1 MGPGGF
7 CVPRGMSMGLWMRL
21 GRSVACGLALA
32 SGVEGRAEDWSQWR
46 GPRRDGTS
54 AEKGW
59 KAEWPASGPKVA
71 WKAQVGLG
79 FSSVVVA
86 DGRAFT
92 MGHAE
97 EQDRV
102 FCFDAST
109 GREVWRHSFASELG
123 DKYFDGGT
131 TGTPTVSGGRVYVL
145 NRWGD
150 VFCLGA
156 TDGKVVW
163 HRNVEKETGARVP
176 DWGFTGAPLVLD
188 GKVYLNV
195 GEAGLALDAPTGTVA
210 WKTSTKSA
218 GYSTPFPHGTG
229 AQQVLILGSG
239 QSYVSVRPTDGTE
252 VWRVKW
258 LTQYG
263 VNAADPVI
271 DGNRM
276 FVSTGYGKGAALF
289 RMGAGE
295 PEMLW
300 KSKALRTQMNP
311 AVLQGG
317 FLYGVDGDTTEKASL
332 KCIEFATGAEKWSEP
347 GFGSGGV
354 IVADGKLVGVN
365 GTGELVVAPA
375 SPDGFKPT
383 ARAQVLGGKTWTAP
397 VLAGGRIYVRNSKGD
412 LVVVDVRP

>member
-1 MGPGGF
+1 MGLGGI
-7 CVPRGMSMGLWMRL
+7 CVPRGMSTGFWV
-21 GRSVACGLALA
+21 RSGWAVACAVALG
-32 SGVEGRAEDWSQWR
+32 SGVARADDWPQWR
-46 GPRRDGTS
+46 GLRRDGTS

-59 KAEWPASGPKVA
+59 KVEWPATGPKVA

-86 DGRAFT
+86 DGRAYT

-102 FCFDAST
+102 FCFDVAT
-109 GREVWRHSFASELG
+109 GSEVWRHSFASELG
-123 DKYFDGGT
+123 DKYFEGGT

-145 NRWGD
+145 NRWGEA
-150 VFCLGA
+150 FCLGA
-156 TDGKVVW
+156 ADGKVVW
-163 HRNVEKETGARVP
+163 HRNVEAETKAAVP
-176 DWGFTGAPLVLD
+176 DWGFTGAPLVSD

-195 GEAGLALDAPTGTVA
+195 GDGGLALDAATGQVA
-210 WKTSTKSA
+210 WKSSTKSA
-218 GYSTPFPHGTG
+218 GYSTPFPHGAG
-229 AQQVLILGSG
+229 EKQVLILGTA
-239 QSYVSVRPTDGTE
+239 QSYVAVRPKDGTE

-263 VNAADPVI
+263 VNAADPVM
-271 DGNRM
+271 DGDRM

-289 RMGAGE
+289 RMGGGE

-311 AVLQGG
+311 AVLHGG

-332 KCIEFATGAEKWSEP
+332 KCLEFATGTEKWSQP

-354 IVADGKLVGVN
+354 IVVDGKLVGVN
-365 GTGELVVAPA
+365 GTGELLVAPA
-375 SPDGFKPT
+375 VPDGFKPV
-383 ARAQVLGGKTWTAP
+383 ARAQVVGGKTWTAP
-397 VLAGGRIYVRNSKGD
+397 VLADGRVYVRNSKGD